1 MGNELSYV
9 GETGNGCLIYR
20 ETSGRY
26 VVSHEQ
32 QPQQRRRV
40 ATLASAYATC
50 HGLEMGQ
57 ALDRARQPLVV
68 SGSPA
73 S

>member
-1 MGNELSYV
+1 MGDELSYV
-9 GETGNGCLIYR
+9 GETGSGCLIYR

-50 HGLEMGQ
+50 NGLEQ
-57 ALDRARQPLVV
+57 ALQASAIDGARV
-68 SGSPA
+68 G
-73 S
+73 

>member
-1 MGNELSYV
+1 MGSELSYV
-9 GETGNGCLIYR
+9 GETGQGCLIYR
-20 ETSGRY
+20 ETSGRS

-50 HGLEMGQ
+50 QCLAME
-57 ALDRARQPLVV
+57 RITE
-68 SGSPA
+68 A

>member
-32 QPQQRRRV
+32 QPLQRRRV

-57 ALDRARQPLVV
+57 ALDRVSQTMVV
-68 SGSPA
+68 RA
-73 S
+73 SSAS

>member
-1 MGNELSYV
+1 MGSELSYV
-9 GETGNGCLIYR
+9 GETGQGCLIYR

-26 VVSHEQ
+26 VVRHEH

-50 HGLEMGQ
+50 QGLDME
-57 ALDRARQPLVV
+57 RIIE
-68 SGSPA
+68 GS
-73 S
+73 

>member
-1 MGNELSYV
+1 MGSDLSYV
-9 GETGNGCLIYR
+9 GETGHGCLIYR

-50 HGLEMGQ
+50 QGLEMGQ
-57 ALDRARQPLVV
+57 GQEMEQGGPAR
-68 SGSPA
+68 
-73 S
+73 

>member
-1 MGNELSYV
+1 MGSDLSYV
-9 GETGNGCLIYR
+9 GETGHGCLIYR

-50 HGLEMGQ
+50 QGLDMEQ
-57 ALDRARQPLVV
+57 SDPAR
-68 SGSPA
+68 
-73 S
+73 

>member
-50 HGLEMGQ
+50 HGLEMGHGLGTDQ
-57 ALDRARQPLVV
+57 AMAAG
-68 SGSPA
+68 GSPA